1 MTGEV
6 QASPAEIENIPI
18 FPLPNVVFFPHTLLP
33 LHIFEPRYKQ
43 MIADALQG
51 DRQIGMAL
59 LHPGWESQSSQD
71 AKVFSTGGLGLISE
85 YKDLEEGKYDLL
97 LSGRCRYKI
106 IEFIQETPY
115 RIARVKPLS
124 EVMPNRLETTDM
136 STELA
141 LSFREL
147 NEEGTYPDLGIDV
160 LEELDFP
167 TLLNSICSSLNLS
180 VYDKQQLLEMDS
192 LKLRSTTILGI
203 LRRLLAR
210 KRVVSQF
217 RHLQPKDPSAN

>member
-1 MTGEV
+1 MTG
-6 QASPAEIENIPI
+6 QGSSSAEIENISI

-51 DRQIGMAL
+51 DRRIGMAL
-59 LHPGWESQSSQD
+59 LHPGWESRSSQS
-71 AKVFSTGGLGLISE
+71 AKVFSTGGLGSISE
-85 YKDLEEGKYDLL
+85 YKELAEGKYDLL
-97 LSGRCRYKI
+97 LSGRCRYRI
-106 IEFIQETPY
+106 MEFIQETPY
-115 RIARVKPLS
+115 RIARVKLLS

-147 NEEGTYPDLGIDV
+147 NEEDTYPELGLDV
-160 LEELDFP
+160 LEKLDFP

-180 VYDKQQLLEMDS
+180 VYDKQHLLEMDS
-192 LKLRSTTILGI
+192 LKMRSTTILGI

-217 RHLQPKDPSAN
+217 RHLQPKDPSVN